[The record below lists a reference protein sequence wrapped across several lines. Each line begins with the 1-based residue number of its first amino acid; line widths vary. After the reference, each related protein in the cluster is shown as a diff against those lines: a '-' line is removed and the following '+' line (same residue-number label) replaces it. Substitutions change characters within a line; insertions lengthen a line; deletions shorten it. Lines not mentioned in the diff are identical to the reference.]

1 MSCFFL
7 SWNVVMG
14 GCGCS
19 SGCQLW
25 LELLSEGEEQVG
37 DKAGMRAE
45 EPLLLIRSFGPL
57 FSPLWAYR

>member
-1 MSCFFL
+1 
-7 SWNVVMG
+7 MG

-25 LELLSEGEEQVG
+25 LEILSEGEEQVG